1 MLSPEVCL
9 INELTKKLASLS
21 NKELSELSLILP
33 TGRLATFLLAKLAK
47 EKTAFFPPKIMTL
60 DSFISEFDDSSELSV
75 LSDNACDILLSKYIE
90 DAEFQQITKGHE
102 REIRL
107 F

>member
-1 MLSPEVCL
+1 MSANLTLLSPEVCL

-75 LSDNACDILLSKYIE
+75 LSDNACDILLSKYI
-90 DAEFQQITKGHE
+90 
-102 REIRL
+102 
-107 F
+107 